1 MSRVDKKSLKIK
13 LYDTDTDE
21 DTATEETTTE
31 NGKKTNSV
39 QNDSDGR
46 VSRQDY
52 ITAGKQS
59 RYDYDDD
66 ERKNSTKSSVVK

>member
-1 MSRVDKKSLKIK
+1 MSKVDKKSLKIK

-21 DTATEETTTE
+21 DTATEETAE
-31 NGKKTNSV
+31 NGKKRTNSV

-52 ITAGKQS
+52 VTKQS
-59 RYDYDDD
+59 RYDDDED

>member
-1 MSRVDKKSLKIK
+1 MSKVDKKSLKIK

-21 DTATEETTTE
+21 DTATEETAE
-31 NGKKTNSV
+31 NGKKRTNSV

-52 ITAGKQS
+52 VAKQS
-59 RYDYDDD
+59 RYDDDED